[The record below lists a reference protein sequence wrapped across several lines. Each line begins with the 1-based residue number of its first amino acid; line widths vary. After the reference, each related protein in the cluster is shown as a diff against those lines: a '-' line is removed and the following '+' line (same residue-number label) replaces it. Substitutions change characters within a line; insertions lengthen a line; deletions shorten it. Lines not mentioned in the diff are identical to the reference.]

1 MQDHNISLKKFC
13 ILFFCRF
20 DERISSFAEQ
30 KFTRDGIDVQTGCRV
45 VSVSDKEISMK
56 MKSKGEVFSIPH
68 GLVVWSTGV
77 GTRPVVKD
85 FMEQIGQV
93 CYTSLVPYR

>member
-1 MQDHNISLKKFC
+1 M
-13 ILFFCRF
+13 
-20 DERISSFAEQ
+20 
-30 KFTRDGIDVQTGCRV
+30 QTGCRV
-45 VSVSDKEISMK
+45 VSVSDKEITMK
-56 MKSKGEVFSIPH
+56 VKSKGEICSIPH

-93 CYTSLVPYR
+93 CHKSLHFED